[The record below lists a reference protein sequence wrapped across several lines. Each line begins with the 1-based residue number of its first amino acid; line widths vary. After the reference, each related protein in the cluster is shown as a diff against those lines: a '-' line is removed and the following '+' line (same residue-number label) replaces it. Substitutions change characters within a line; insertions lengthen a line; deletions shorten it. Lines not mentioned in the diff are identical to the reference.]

1 MAFRFINFIVL
12 IIIAIVLL
20 PLAGCTI
27 GGANW
32 SVGYKFSGVVIPS
45 DIKTAS
51 VPQIQNK
58 ALLVQPTLALNL
70 TEKLRDKILD
80 QTRLKVVS
88 KDGDVNFEVII
99 SEYNTTSEAPQGG
112 NVVTAA
118 LNRLTIKVDVKYTN
132 SKDSKADF
140 EQSFSRS
147 LTFLANTNLSEVEK
161 SDTKYEEMLNEL
173 ITDIFNKAFV
183 NW

>member
-99 SEYNTTSEAPQGG
+99 SEYKHHIGGSARRG

-147 LTFLANTNLSEVEK
+147 LTFLVQYK
-161 SDTKYEEMLNEL
+161 FVGGRKKRYE
-173 ITDIFNKAFV
+173 IPKRC
-183 NW
+183 